1 MKLKTLTNTILSFGF
16 AGAVLVGVA
25 QAQDPIYPDVRDHK
39 QDHVAKKEAKREK
52 ALAKNDRWAT
62 RQDSKM
68 NKRLVKEGKFDTPAT
83 ARGSEVRFLDTQG
96 RYVSIG
102 YIDKDNKFRAY
113 QKPQIDLPES
123 ALYQLSLLRP

>member
-1 MKLKTLTNTILSFGF
+1 MKLKTLTNTILSFSF

-39 QDHVAKKEAKREK
+39 QDHVVKQETKREK
-52 ALAKNDRWAT
+52 ALARNDRWAN

-68 NKRLVKEGKFDTPAT
+68 KKRLVKEGKFDTPAT

-102 YIDKDNKFRAY
+102 YIDKDNNFRAY
-113 QKPQIDLPES
+113 EKPPINLSEA
-123 ALYQLSLLRP
+123 ALYQLALPW